1 MNNNIGFFADILKS
15 VEGKENPSTVEKN
28 LGLVLYVC
36 KRYTNSGVSMEDL
49 FQIGSIGLIKA
60 VNTFDSEKNF
70 KLATYATR
78 CIENEILMHLRKNK
92 RYSVESSIYEPFSVG
107 KDGEELYL
115 SDVLGTDGEEISANI
130 EKKEE
135 KQRLYNALSSLNEK
149 DRRVIIL
156 RFGLQR
162 GGREYTQKEVADSI
176 GVSQSYLSRIEKRI
190 LSNLRHCL
198 SVA

>member
-1 MNNNIGFFADILKS
+1 MCTNTSFFADILKA

-28 LGLVLYVC
+28 LELVLYVC

-60 VNTFDSEKNF
+60 VNTFDEDKNF

-115 SDVLGTDGEEISANI
+115 SDVLGTEGEEISANI
-130 EKKEE
+130 EEKEE